1 MITMLKRLF
10 HNYTYNLR
18 LKSKLI
24 ISHTLLI
31 LLPTA
36 VLSGFIFMKLYAIV
50 IDDTIRSEQALSAQT
65 AISIENLISHVVY
78 ASDAMLETSAIH
90 RLFYL
95 SEEDAAVTPPDEGRI
110 DSLFHLRGSLIDNS
124 MITGIR
130 IYYDDEVY
138 PNLTQYNTEEERLF
152 APMSSVSSSY
162 WYGIFSTTQD
172 GALLCPSLY
181 LSPSERKELGG
192 FAYIARV
199 PFLPSGSEPINLQH
213 ASAYVAVYFNEETFD
228 SLLMNNA
235 TVKGEAVYI
244 INSRDVMVSAS
255 DLSLAGIYY
264 IPHSDFLSRIGME
277 KTFTLISYPDGPAY
291 TAYFPIE
298 NTDWFMISLLPEGHI
313 TDSGNRL
320 MVQLALA
327 YVIITSAALFIA
339 LKLSSSIADRIISVA
354 YQMETVHTGRPEKY
368 SAEET
373 GLDEIG
379 VLTDTYNFMTEEIN
393 RLMDSQKKAS
403 DDLRLAEFRALQAQ
417 INPHFLY
424 NTLDMINW
432 LSQTGRK
439 EDVTRAVQ
447 TLSRFYKLTLS
458 RKGLMNTIEAELEHV
473 ELYVELQNMR
483 YDNCAAFMVDV
494 PDELF
499 DYTIPK
505 LTFQPIVENAIL
517 HGIMAKEEKKGN
529 ILLTGWPEGE
539 DIVFVISD
547 NGAGIPPA
555 TLSAMLDEDAGSAG
569 SVHRANTAAGS
580 VHIGVYNTNLRLK
593 SLYGEPYGLSFRS
606 SPGSGTEVTVRI
618 PARRGENMEV

>member
-1 MITMLKRLF
+1 MITILKRLF

-18 LKSKLI
+18 LKTKLI
-24 ISHTLLI
+24 ISHTILI

-36 VLSGFIFMKLYAIV
+36 VLSAFIFMKLYTVV

-65 AISIENLISHVVY
+65 AVSIENLISHVVY

-95 SEEDAAVTPPDEGRI
+95 SVADAAVTRPDESRI
-110 DSLFHLRGSLIDNS
+110 SSLFHLRGSLIDNS

-162 WYGIFSTTQD
+162 WFGIFSTTSD
-172 GALLCPSLY
+172 DALLCPTLY
-181 LSPSERKELGG
+181 LTPSERKELGG
-192 FAYIARV
+192 FAYIARI
-199 PFLPSGSEPINLQH
+199 PYLPTRTDTTNLQGT
-213 ASAYVAVYFNEETFD
+213 SAYVAVYFNEETFD
-228 SLLMNNA
+228 AVLMNNA
-235 TVKGEAVYI
+235 TVKGEAAYL

-255 DLSLAGIYY
+255 DQALAGIYY
-264 IPHSDFLSRIGME
+264 IPHSDFLSRIGVE
-277 KTFTLISYPDGPAY
+277 RTFTLISYPEGPAY

-320 MVQLALA
+320 MVQLAVA
-327 YVIITSAALFIA
+327 YVIIASSALFIA
-339 LKLSSSIADRIISVA
+339 LKLSNSIADRIIAVA
-354 YQMETVHTGRPEKY
+354 YQMETIHTGRPEKFV
-368 SAEET
+368 AEET

-379 VLTDTYNFMTEEIN
+379 VLTDTYNFLTEEIN
-393 RLMDSQKKAS
+393 RLMDGQKKAS

-439 EDVTRAVQ
+439 EDVTKAIQ

-458 RKGLMNTIEAELEHV
+458 RRGLMNTIEAELEHV

-483 YDNCAAFMVDV
+483 YDNCASFVVDV
-494 PDELF
+494 PDELLE
-499 DYTIPK
+499 YTIPK

-517 HGIMAKEEKKGN
+517 HGIMAKEEKHGSL
-529 ILLTGWPEGE
+529 LLTGWPEGD
-539 DIVFVISD
+539 DIVFIIAD
-547 NGAGIPPA
+547 NGAGIPPD
-555 TLSAMLDEDAGSAG
+555 TLSSMMDETTEHTDSNA
-569 SVHRANTAAGS
+569 AAGS
-580 VHIGVYNTNLRLK
+580 RHIGIYNTNLRLK
-593 SLYGEPYGLSFRS
+593 SLYGTPYGLSFS
-606 SPGSGTEVTVRI
+606 SRPGLGTEVTVRI
-618 PARRGENMEV
+618 PARRGTNIDA